1 MATSQK
7 TAQQTTNGKLWNS
20 SSEALTLTDKKVW
33 QGSHYANFPEIIEDG
48 DSSEFTHESVT
59 DDADSHGSVAGS
71 HYANFLEIIE
81 DGDAGEFTH
90 ESLTDDADIPGSV
103 AGLVYTDIQ
112 RQPIHWG
119 LINTNLK
126 KREKPNFKITK
137 FGYNASIEIDAGSRP
152 PTMKES
158 FELEA

>member
-48 DSSEFTHESVT
+48 D
-59 DDADSHGSVAGS
+59 
-71 HYANFLEIIE
+71 
-81 DGDAGEFTH
+81 AGEFTH

-103 AGLVYTDIQ
+103 AGLVYRRRD
-112 RQPIHWG
+112 
-119 LINTNLK
+119 
-126 KREKPNFKITK
+126 
-137 FGYNASIEIDAGSRP
+137 
-152 PTMKES
+152 
-158 FELEA
+158 

>member
-59 DDADSHGSVAGS
+59 DDADSHGSVAGLV
-71 HYANFLEIIE
+71 YRRR
-81 DGDAGEFTH
+81 DGTKW
-90 ESLTDDADIPGSV
+90 V
-103 AGLVYTDIQ
+103 VYTDIQ

-119 LINTNLK
+119 QIKTNLE
-126 KREKPNFKITK
+126 KRGKPKFKVTK
-137 FGYNASIEIDAGSRP
+137 FGYIASIEIDPVSRS
-152 PTMKES
+152 PTMKAS